1 MLTNEYCIVCHLAAK
16 SDLEKASSESNHT
29 DVCKECLGKH
39 IETQCNTK
47 ASLRINCPKALCRKE
62 LGYHDVKKLVPKQLF
77 ERYDGL
83 LLRHVIR
90 ALKDFRW
97 CTVAKCGWGQEHTTE
112 VSRGVWMR
120 I

>member
-1 MLTNEYCIVCHLAAK
+1 MLTNEHCIVCHSAAK
-16 SDLEKASSESNHT
+16 ADLEKASSECNHT

-47 ASLRINCPKALCRKE
+47 ASLRINCPKASCRKE

-83 LLRHVIR
+83 LLRHAIR
-90 ALKDFRW
+90 ISD
-97 CTVAKCGWGQEHTTE
+97 
-112 VSRGVWMR
+112 GVKLQNVDGDR
-120 I
+120 NIR